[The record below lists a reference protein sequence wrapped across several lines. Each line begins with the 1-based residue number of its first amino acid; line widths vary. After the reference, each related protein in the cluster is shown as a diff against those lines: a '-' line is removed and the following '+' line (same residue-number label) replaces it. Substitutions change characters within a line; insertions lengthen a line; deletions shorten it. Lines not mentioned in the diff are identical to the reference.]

1 MWFFL
6 NHWNQR
12 VGMCIWGWYSIKER
26 KVPEGFYVVHY
37 LKPNNGYVKHI
48 SLFQGE
54 KVQVNLK
61 QGFFLVIREVK
72 IANDFSQNV
81 VLHKAK
87 LHLATNMINHYQP
100 KLKLRSHPWIP
111 SPLKAPWFRWGA
123 ERIEVAV
130 RPGAPEH
137 SYSSSKYHFKCLFKL
152 KG

>member
-1 MWFFL
+1 MIFSESL
-6 NHWNQR
+6 KSTSWNVYLR
-12 VGMCIWGWYSIKER
+12 MIFKER

-37 LKPNNGYVKHI
+37 LKQNNGYVKHI

-72 IANDFSQNV
+72 ITNDFSQNV

-111 SPLKAPWFRWGA
+111 SPLKAP
-123 ERIEVAV
+123 
-130 RPGAPEH
+130 
-137 SYSSSKYHFKCLFKL
+137 
-152 KG
+152 